1 MKLKASDYEAMST
14 EDLRVINKMVVKI
27 LRSRQNEKI
36 EEIKDQ
42 LNVGSKV
49 TVNHPRTAY
58 DTFIITEIRRKR
70 VSVKSLNSQYGKSFN
85 VPIDLVALA
94 K

>member
-1 MKLKASDYEAMST
+1 MRLKMSDYDAMST
-14 EDLRVINKMVVKI
+14 EDLRAINNMVVKI
-27 LRSRQNEKI
+27 LRSRQNEVI

-49 TVNHPRTAY
+49 TVNHPKTVGEIF
-58 DTFIITEIRRKR
+58 TITEIRRKR
-70 VSVKSLNSQYGKSFN
+70 ISVKGQYGSSFN
-85 VPIDLVALA
+85 VPINLVTLWKA